1 MEVPNCPE
9 SDPKSAA
16 KKRRRSVFPPPSGDH
31 IVGTKSTAIGEGSKQ
46 KVGKATTPIGRQV
59 TGVVDGMFDMGFLV
73 SVQIGESDAI
83 YPGVVFG
90 PGLIIPPSKTNDIAP
105 NVGYTARKLDVK
117 GHKTM

>member
-1 MEVPNCPE
+1 MDVPNCPE

-16 KKRRRSVFPPPSGDH
+16 KKRRRPVLPPPSGNH
-31 IVGTKSTAIGEGSKQ
+31 IVGTKRANGEGSKQ
-46 KVGKATTPIGRQV
+46 KVGNTSTPIGRQV

-73 SVQIGESDAI
+73 SVRIGESDAI

-90 PGLIIPPSKTNDIAP
+90 PGLIIPLSETNDIAP